1 MPTTPLIDLRSDTV
15 TRPSAG
21 MRKAMAEAEV
31 GDDVFGDDPTVRKLQ
46 DKVAELL
53 GHPAALF
60 VTSGS
65 MANQIAIGAQ
75 LRPADELLAE
85 AGSHCLNFE
94 GGACS
99 ALWGVQPRTLEGKRG
114 QLSADQVG
122 SAVRPVSEHF
132 PRTRLLCLE
141 NTHNRGGGSVWPLDR
156 FSAVV
161 AAARAKGLLVH
172 LDGARL
178 FNAQAASGTRA
189 VEYARQCD
197 TATICFSKGLG
208 APVGSV
214 LCGSAEVI
222 KEAHRLRKRLGG
234 AMRQVGIL
242 AAAGLYALEHNLDR
256 LPQDH
261 EHAKRLARGLAE
273 IPGIS
278 IDLASVETNLV
289 FSDFPMPAADALS
302 RLREHG
308 VLATPEGSRPNS
320 VRMVTHLDVGAAD
333 IDEALLR
340 IRRALAS

>member
-1 MPTTPLIDLRSDTV
+1 VIDLRSDTV

-21 MRKAMAEAEV
+21 MRKAMAEADV

-46 DKVAELL
+46 DRVAELL
-53 GHPAALF
+53 GLPAALY

-65 MANQIAIGAQ
+65 MANQVAIGAQ
-75 LRPADELLAE
+75 LRPGDELIAE
-85 AGSHCLNFE
+85 TGSHCLNFE
-94 GGACS
+94 GGAVS
-99 ALWGVQPRTLEGKRG
+99 ALWGVQPSTLEGTRG
-114 QLSADQVG
+114 QLAPEQIAP
-122 SAVRPVSEHF
+122 AVRPVSEHF

-189 VEYARQCD
+189 AEYARQCD
-197 TATICFSKGLG
+197 TATICLSKGLG

-214 LCGSAEVI
+214 LCGGADVI
-222 KEAHRLRKRLGG
+222 REAHRLRKRLGG

-256 LPQDH
+256 LAEDH
-261 EHAKRLARGLAE
+261 ENARRLARGLAE
-273 IPGIS
+273 ISGVS
-278 IDLASVETNLV
+278 VDAAAVETNLV
-289 FSDFPMPAADALS
+289 FADFPMPVSDALS
-302 RLREHG
+302 KLKAHG
-308 VLATPEGSRPNS
+308 VLATPQGSRPNG
-320 VRMVTHLDVGAAD
+320 VRMVTHLDVRATD
-333 IDEALLR
+333 IDEALSR
-340 IRRALAS
+340 VRRALAS

>member
-1 MPTTPLIDLRSDTV
+1 MTPIDLRSDTV
-15 TRPSAG
+15 TRPTAG

-46 DKVAELL
+46 DKVAGLL

-65 MANQIAIGAQ
+65 MANQVAIGAQ

-99 ALWGVQPRTLEGKRG
+99 ALWGVQPRTLEGTRG
-114 QLSADQVG
+114 QLSPEQIA

-132 PRTRLLCLE
+132 PRTRMLCLE

-197 TATICFSKGLG
+197 TATVCLSKGLG

-214 LCGSAEVI
+214 LFGGAEVI

-242 AAAGLYALEHNLDR
+242 AAAGLYALEHHLDR
-256 LPQDH
+256 LPEDH
-261 EHAKRLARGLAE
+261 ENAKRLARGLASVR
-273 IPGIS
+273 GVTV
-278 IDLASVETNLV
+278 DLAAVETNLV
-289 FSDFPMPAADALS
+289 FADFPMPAAEALP

-308 VLATPEGSRPNS
+308 VLATSEGSRPNS
-320 VRMVTHLDVGAAD
+320 VRMVTHLDVRAAD
-333 IDEALLR
+333 IDEAISR
-340 IRRALAS
+340 IHRTLAS